1 MRTRVSSFILAA
13 VMLVGVFS
21 LASCSKKGFDYSNE
35 DLSKYVTL
43 SESDYKNVPANVP
56 MDFSALDIYT
66 FIASK
71 AELLSEEEMSALS
84 KLDKQVAKDDI
95 VAIYYRGV
103 MTSEDGKETEFA
115 GGSNLGQ
122 EKPTWL
128 YVGSGMLVE
137 AFENALVGKSFAS
150 TSVTKVTE
158 GKVTEDDL
166 ITIEITGVYG
176 DSKTYMKYENLAVKL
191 SETSVFSDEIKAN
204 FKDARIGE
212 SIFFTLDIDAD
223 GDKTPDKVTFA
234 AKVLNKIELKAEKI
248 SVEFPEDYQNSELAG
263 KTAQFYV
270 AIEDVLTPSAALAE
284 AFSFEAGEDAAE
296 SIKRGAEKALIAAEV
311 ESFKEENEGKD
322 YEDTV
327 KAAIWEAIVAKDFDI
342 EYPESAVKS
351 YIKTAKNNL
360 EYELFNYV
368 RNEEES
374 ARQKYDTSADLKN
387 KYKNFTQY
395 AIYLFGDKDW
405 KGALEEKGRKEIYGE
420 GDWEA
425 ELEAEAKDSV
435 KRKLIFYTIAKQL
448 DVNSASKSEINEVKK
463 ELLASYTDYYA
474 QMYSLYSSV
483 FGWGYTEEQCKQLA
497 ESDAEAAVDSMS
509 DTYLSEIAIKEKM
522 LDVLYEGYDADTL
535 VSWTS
540 SAFDAEE
547 TEETEEKGE

>member
-1 MRTRVSSFILAA
+1 MKTRVLSFILAA
-13 VMLVGVFS
+13 VMLVGAFS
-21 LASCSKKGFDYSNE
+21 LASCSKKAFDYSNE
-35 DLSKYVTL
+35 DLSKYVTV
-43 SESDYKNVPANVP
+43 SESDYKNVPASIP
-56 MDFSALDIYT
+56 LDFSALDIYA

-71 AELLSEEEMSALS
+71 ADLLSEDEISALS
-84 KLDKQVAKDDI
+84 KTDKELAKDDI

-103 MTSEDGKETEFA
+103 TVSEDGKETEFA

-128 YVGSGMLVE
+128 YVGSGMFVE
-137 AFENALVGKSFAS
+137 EFENALVGKNFAS

-158 GKVTEDDL
+158 GKVAEDDL
-166 ITIEITGVYG
+166 ITIDIAGVYG
-176 DSKTYMKYENLAVKL
+176 DSKTYMLYENLAVKL
-191 SETSVFSDEIKAN
+191 SESTIFSDEIKAE
-204 FKDARIGE
+204 FKDERIGE
-212 SIFFTLDIDAD
+212 NIFFTLELDAD
-223 GDKTPDKVTFA
+223 GDKTPDTVTFT
-234 AKVLNKIELKAEKI
+234 AKVHNKIELNAEKI
-248 SVEFPEDYQNSELAG
+248 SVQFPEDYDNSELAG

-296 SIKRGAEKALIAAEV
+296 SIKRGAEKALINAEV

-327 KAAIWEAIVAKDFDI
+327 KAAIWEAIVAQEFDI

-360 EYELFNYV
+360 ELEFFNYV

-374 ARQKYDTSADLKN
+374 ARQKYDTSADLKS

-405 KGALEEKGRKEIYGE
+405 KGALEEKARKEIYGE

-425 ELEAEAKDSV
+425 ELESEAKESV

-448 DVNSASKSEINEVKK
+448 DVNSASKSDINEVKK
-463 ELLASYTDYYA
+463 ELKASYTEYYM
-474 QMYSLYSSV
+474 QMYSLYSSLLN
-483 FGWGYTEEQCKQLA
+483 WGYTEEQCKQLA
-497 ESDAEAAVDSMS
+497 ESDADAAIASMS
-509 DTYLSEIAIKEKM
+509 DTYLSEIAIKEKI
-522 LDVLYEGYDADTL
+522 LDIIYADYDADTL

-547 TEETEEKGE
+547 ETEKKGE